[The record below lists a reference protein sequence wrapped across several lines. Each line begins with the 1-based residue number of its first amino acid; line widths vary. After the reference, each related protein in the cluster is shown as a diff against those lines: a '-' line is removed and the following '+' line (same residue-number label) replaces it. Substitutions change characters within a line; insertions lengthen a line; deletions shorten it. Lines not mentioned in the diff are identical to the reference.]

1 MNDNHNASPQTL
13 REAFYTLSTAKDVP
27 DAEQLDNVVRCYPQF
42 GEELTEFAIAIA
54 LDALRGDWA
63 VDAGE
68 AALDPMIVSPGVSR
82 AMSRFHNRIYA
93 VAASASEQSATT
105 QRTQAPLGSSTG
117 GHLCG

>member
-82 AMSRFHNRIYA
+82 AMSRFHNRIIDRA
-93 VAASASEQSATT
+93 LTQPTAARRRNAIKRGKA
-105 QRTQAPLGSSTG
+105 AA
-117 GHLCG
+117 